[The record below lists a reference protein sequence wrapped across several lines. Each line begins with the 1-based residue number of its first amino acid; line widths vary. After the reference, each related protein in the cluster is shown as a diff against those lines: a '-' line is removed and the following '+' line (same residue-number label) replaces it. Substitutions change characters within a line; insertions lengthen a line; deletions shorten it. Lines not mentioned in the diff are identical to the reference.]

1 MDRFIILKIKLSRQ
15 KYQPN
20 SNREITQKEHSIII
34 LNIIL
39 TIKEIKQEPL
49 MQFKEMNSQIILKIS
64 MSNLQMISQEMLRPK
79 PIYRM

>member
-15 KYQPN
+15 KYQLN

>member
-15 KYQPN
+15 KYQLN

-49 MQFKEMNSQIILKIS
+49 MQFKEMNSQIILQIS
-64 MSNLQMISQEMLRPK
+64 MSNLQMISQEMLRLK
-79 PIYRM
+79 LIYRM

>member
-15 KYQPN
+15 KYQLN

-39 TIKEIKQEPL
+39 IIKEIKQEPL

>member
-15 KYQPN
+15 KYQLN

-39 TIKEIKQEPL
+39 TIREIKQELL

-64 MSNLQMISQEMLRPK
+64 MSSLQMISQEMLRPK